1 MRLLRHSR
9 GQYPLHLVIT
19 VYCVD
24 YQGIYPVCSPRL
36 RASASVLVQEVAFA
50 TDVPP
55 DIYAFTATPGIPLPS
70 PILKSNSFKCTSGV
84 KPRAFTPDLKDRL
97 RALYAQ

>member
-9 GQYPLHLVIT
+9 GQYPLHLVFT
-19 VYCVD
+19 VTAWTTRVSN
-24 YQGIYPVCSPRL
+24 PVCSPRL

-55 DIYAFTATPGIPLPS
+55 DIYAFYRYTR
-70 PILKSNSFKCTSGV
+70 NSTSLSHTQV
-84 KPRAFTPDLKDRL
+84 S
-97 RALYAQ
+97 